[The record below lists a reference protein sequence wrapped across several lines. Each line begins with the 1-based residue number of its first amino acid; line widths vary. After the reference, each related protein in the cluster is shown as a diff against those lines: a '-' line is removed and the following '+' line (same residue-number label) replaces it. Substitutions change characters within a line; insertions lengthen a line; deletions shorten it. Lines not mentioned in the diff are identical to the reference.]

1 MVGEMPEIQHYTTAG
16 AFYTPNNLYTDTCGL
31 SKKLAQ
37 GANILGDAY
46 TLKLPVSAREEKIF
60 IEEIVNMPKRRLAKV
75 FIVDT
80 DENIPLDNA
89 ILYESEEKLTDATDQ
104 ELFFEIDIQS
114 LLKDHNEIRA
124 KVKDKEASKEE
135 GETVYLEPIR
145 IRDLKMIVTTSLE
158 F

>member
-1 MVGEMPEIQHYTTAG
+1 MVEEMPEVINYMTTAG
-16 AFYTPNNLYTDTCGL
+16 AFYQPNLYTDNCGL
-31 SKKLAQ
+31 NQKLAK
-37 GANILGDAY
+37 ANSILGSPLVPQY
-46 TLKLPVSAREEKIF
+46 STTHFNEK
-60 IEEIVNMPKRRLAKV
+60 ENHMAKRRLAKV